1 MDKNVEINLLLDF
14 YGNLLTE
21 RQREVMSLYYEDNL
35 SLTEIAED
43 LSISKQGVSD
53 ILKRSEKV
61 LYDTEGK
68 LNLLRDHLANQQ
80 EDFKMVFEGFSDKIQ
95 NIMKKIPFTQE

>member
-14 YGNLLTE
+14 YGNLLTD
-21 RQREVMSLYYEDNL
+21 RQKEVMSLYYDDNL

-53 ILKRSEKV
+53 ILKRSEKT
-61 LYDTEGK
+61 LYDTESK
-68 LNLLRDHLANQQ
+68 LGLLKEHL
-80 EDFKMVFEGFSDKIQ
+80 ESTK
-95 NIMKKIPFTQE
+95 

>member
-1 MDKNVEINLLLDF
+1 MDKNVEVNLLLDF
-14 YGNLLTE
+14 YGNLLTD

-61 LYDTEGK
+61 LYDTESK
-68 LNLLRDHLANQQ
+68 LNLLRDHLANQ
-80 EDFKMVFEGFSDKIQ
+80 
-95 NIMKKIPFTQE
+95 

>member
-14 YGNLLTE
+14 YGNLLTD
-21 RQREVMSLYYEDNL
+21 RQKEVMSLYYDDNL

-53 ILKRSEKV
+53 ILKRSEKT
-61 LYDTEGK
+61 LYDTESK
-68 LNLLRDHLANQQ
+68 LGLLKEHLQQ
-80 EDFKMVFEGFSDKIQ
+80 NS
-95 NIMKKIPFTQE
+95 

>member
-1 MDKNVEINLLLDF
+1 MDKNVEVNLLLDF
-14 YGNLLTE
+14 YGNLLTD

-53 ILKRSEKV
+53 ILKRAEKV
-61 LYDTEGK
+61 LYDTESK
-68 LNLLRDHLANQQ
+68 LNLLRDHLTNQ
-80 EDFKMVFEGFSDKIQ
+80 
-95 NIMKKIPFTQE
+95 

>member
-21 RQREVMSLYYEDNL
+21 RQREVMGLYYEDNL

-61 LYDTEGK
+61 LYDTESK
-68 LNLLRDHLANQQ
+68 LNLLRDHLSKQ
-80 EDFKMVFEGFSDKIQ
+80 
-95 NIMKKIPFTQE
+95 